1 MFSNEQMLLLV
12 LFGALLHSWLG
23 AMLRYVW
30 RHRQTAPGFQYW
42 AWSEG
47 LLGMAYLVMLVFF
60 LLPNPAILLAST
72 LLLTLSPLAYEHGLR
87 RFFDDA
93 RLLPAWGGYAIA
105 SAGLL
110 LQAAAMLWV
119 DDVALRR
126 ATVNGS
132 SLLQLLWLWPQVW
145 LARRS
150 RPYAQPLRALL
161 WGLALLAALQGWR
174 VYDDIRQSLSGQAEA
189 HDTLVGLV
197 VLLSL
202 MVSIMRSLTDLVLVH
217 ARLEAALLATQATL
231 AQRAN
236 TDSLSG
242 LASRHAF
249 EHALQQ
255 LPDSQPPQHVLLLID
270 IDHFKHIN
278 DSQGHHAGDRTLA
291 LLGRLLQAQLAAGE
305 LAGRLGGDELAVLLH
320 GSPQRAANFIR
331 QLQQAIAG
339 QGGDFTLSIGISP
352 LHGGSDYLR
361 AYQHADQA
369 LYAAKHAGRNRAYQ
383 HDGQLTLPMLQP
395 A

>member
-1 MFSNEQMLLLV
+1 MNGRDGGQGMFSNEQMLLLV

-93 RLLPAWGGYAIA
+93 RLLPVWGGYAIA

-174 VYDDIRQSLSGQAEA
+174 NAPIPTACPAWPAATPLSRRCSSCPTAS
-189 HDTLVGLV
+189 H
-197 VLLSL
+197 
-202 MVSIMRSLTDLVLVH
+202 RSM
-217 ARLEAALLATQATL
+217 
-231 AQRAN
+231 
-236 TDSLSG
+236 
-242 LASRHAF
+242 
-249 EHALQQ
+249 
-255 LPDSQPPQHVLLLID
+255 
-270 IDHFKHIN
+270 
-278 DSQGHHAGDRTLA
+278 
-291 LLGRLLQAQLAAGE
+291 
-305 LAGRLGGDELAVLLH
+305 
-320 GSPQRAANFIR
+320 
-331 QLQQAIAG
+331 
-339 QGGDFTLSIGISP
+339 
-352 LHGGSDYLR
+352 YCC
-361 AYQHADQA
+361 
-369 LYAAKHAGRNRAYQ
+369 
-383 HDGQLTLPMLQP
+383 
-395 A
+395 

>member
-60 LLPNPAILLAST
+60 LLPNHAILLAST

-174 VYDDIRQSLSGQAEA
+174 VYDDIRQSLSGQVAA

-278 DSQGHHAGDRTLA
+278 DNYGHEAGDRALRAMAETLHA
-291 LLGRLLQAQLAAGE
+291 HTRPEDHCGRFGGEEFCMLIDGLDVDDSLRHLEALRQAVSALELDIDGRPLRMTISIGASRRSPDFDTLHKLLGEADRHLYLAKAG
-305 LAGRLGGDELAVLLH
+305 
-320 GSPQRAANFIR
+320 
-331 QLQQAIAG
+331 
-339 QGGDFTLSIGISP
+339 
-352 LHGGSDYLR
+352 
-361 AYQHADQA
+361 
-369 LYAAKHAGRNRAYQ
+369 GRNQVRGLDA
-383 HDGQLTLPMLQP
+383 G
-395 A
+395 